1 MKSFTAITAIALAT
15 SAIARPDNKL
25 RTRQSDTCI
34 VDTTSTGN
42 PSDIQASINQ
52 WNNDV
57 NAVNSFLNTALSL
70 DSGSLGSAA
79 SSALLNAQDEPCQL
93 ATLSSAGAS
102 DGSAT
107 DAFTCAVSDLEAV
120 FGDHVIT
127 NLNTII
133 SNPSDTAAVHAAVG
147 DINFFR
153 CCNVLP
159 DADLL
164 WLDSAADNG
173 LVGTVPITAGR
184 PDACSSTDCSSVSS
198 CRAKDNGS
206 FGK

>member
-107 DAFTCAVSDLEAV
+107 DAFTCAQPQQYGRSSRRSWGHQLLPVLQRPPGRGPAV
-120 FGDHVIT
+120 
-127 NLNTII
+127 
-133 SNPSDTAAVHAAVG
+133 A
-147 DINFFR
+147 
-153 CCNVLP
+153 
-159 DADLL
+159 
-164 WLDSAADNG
+164 
-173 LVGTVPITAGR
+173 
-184 PDACSSTDCSSVSS
+184 
-198 CRAKDNGS
+198 
-206 FGK
+206 